1 MLPMTLGTAHGRQM
15 SSTISHKSPDNFTSS
30 FRNNDGFLGPTAY
43 SAVFTE
49 NSGNHDF
56 VFSHFNAAIE
66 AFQTTFTNKSPKTGS
81 LSVLEPDE
89 TEHSTSLPP
98 VHPDLIQRGADV
110 LALFQ
115 DMPRYRRFTQ
125 RWFDIDEG
133 SMVLQSVFRIWQDE
147 MWNVHRE
154 ALTEARP
161 EQLYALS
168 ELIWRNT
175 RRPVELHGQMTSV
188 EWAAAATG
196 MNLRWEVIGMI
207 LALVGLV
214 AVNLS
219 DWDSIF
225 DDIRDTIVDRAT
237 FSERMRKAS
246 ELVLC
251 FCYECEVLNDLY
263 VCFMFEGLC
272 LIELLKGDSREYP
285 LPDVD

>member
-1 MLPMTLGTAHGRQM
+1 MGQNGLRVYSQKGENLPDAATQAFHAI
-15 SSTISHKSPDNFTSS
+15 STN
-30 FRNNDGFLGPTAY
+30 
-43 SAVFTE
+43 V
-49 NSGNHDF
+49 
-56 VFSHFNAAIE
+56 AIE
-66 AFQTTFTNKSPKTGS
+66 TVS

-89 TEHSTSLPP
+89 TEHSASLPP

-161 EQLYALS
+161 DQLYALS

-285 LPDVD
+285 LPDAD

>member
-1 MLPMTLGTAHGRQM
+1 M
-15 SSTISHKSPDNFTSS
+15 
-30 FRNNDGFLGPTAY
+30 
-43 SAVFTE
+43 
-49 NSGNHDF
+49 
-56 VFSHFNAAIE
+56 
-66 AFQTTFTNKSPKTGS
+66 S

-147 MWNVHRE
+147 MWNVHRDT
-154 ALTEARP
+154 LTEARP
-161 EQLYALS
+161 DQLYALS

-175 RRPVELHGQMTSV
+175 RRPVELHGQMTSS
-188 EWAAAATG
+188 EWAMAATG

-272 LIELLKGDSREYP
+272 LIELLKGDSRDYH
-285 LPDVD
+285 LSQC

>member
-1 MLPMTLGTAHGRQM
+1 
-15 SSTISHKSPDNFTSS
+15 
-30 FRNNDGFLGPTAY
+30 
-43 SAVFTE
+43 
-49 NSGNHDF
+49 
-56 VFSHFNAAIE
+56 
-66 AFQTTFTNKSPKTGS
+66 
-81 LSVLEPDE
+81 
-89 TEHSTSLPP
+89 
-98 VHPDLIQRGADV
+98 
-110 LALFQ
+110 
-115 DMPRYRRFTQ
+115 
-125 RWFDIDEG
+125 
-133 SMVLQSVFRIWQDE
+133 MVLQSVFRIWQDE
-147 MWNVHRE
+147 LWNVHQDV
-154 ALTEARP
+154 LTEARP
-161 EQLYALS
+161 DELYALS

-272 LIELLKGDSREYP
+272 LIELLKGDSREHHP
-285 LPDVD
+285 SQCWLRNELTAIRLHRLAAQRRAL